1 MQAFLRKQNQPEE
14 IEPVLTKDMEEEILR
29 RKRAREMAKKGPS
42 KHNKKNDPPS
52 FRTGLEADRFSAEV
66 HALEKI
72 DRKAYTNY
80 KEILGGWT
88 IRHHRNAR
96 DLELQ
101 LYQLEK
107 QKRETKD
114 LWHIYDS
121 MNYKALKEEY
131 RKKEKPE
138 NYEHLKRHAKE
149 YTELQN
155 LLSAKLEQIRDKIQ
169 SLSRRLEVERTT
181 YSNLLEAK
189 IKELQE
195 NDFELLTNGRLYSA
209 MKAEGKEP
217 DEYLGLSRRRRE
229 ASSTTPSSK
238 KLRQEPSPDKHSGGA
253 GSEAVHP
260 KEHLLASK
268 KKESSTTTKSSDHT
282 SRQEEEPPPPP
293 PPLSHAEFELIE
305 KQPDFLT
312 GYDDDEYVLAE
323 SDRDWGDMDGPRK
336 PSGYAGLER
345 RR

>member
-14 IEPVLTKDMEEEILR
+14 IKPVLTKDMEEGILR
-29 RKRAREMAKKGPS
+29 RKHAQKMAKKGPS
-42 KHNKKNDPPS
+42 KQKNDPPS

>member
-1 MQAFLRKQNQPEE
+1 MQAFLRKQNQPRREE

-42 KHNKKNDPPS
+42 KQKNDPPS

-229 ASSTTPSSK
+229 ASSTTPSAK
-238 KLRQEPSPDKHSGGA
+238 KSRQEPSSQKHSRVA
-253 GSEAVHP
+253 ESEAGHP
-260 KEHLLASK
+260 KEYLFASK
-268 KKESSTTTKSSDHT
+268 KKESSTTKSSTHT
-282 SRQEEEPPPPP
+282 SEEPPPPP

-312 GYDDDEYVLAE
+312 GHDDDDEYVLAE
-323 SDRDWGDMDGPRK
+323 SDRDWGDMDGRRE
-336 PSGYAGLER
+336 PSGYTGLVR

>member
-1 MQAFLRKQNQPEE
+1 MQAFLRKQNQPRREE

-29 RKRAREMAKKGPS
+29 RKRAREMARKGPS
-42 KHNKKNDPPS
+42 KKKNDPPS

-72 DRKAYTNY
+72 DRKAYKNY

-217 DEYLGLSRRRRE
+217 DEYLGPSRRRRE
-229 ASSTTPSSK
+229 ASSTTPSAK
-238 KLRQEPSPDKHSGGA
+238 KSRQEPSSQKHSRVA
-253 GSEAVHP
+253 ESEAGHP
-260 KEHLLASK
+260 KEYLFASK
-268 KKESSTTTKSSDHT
+268 KKESSTTKSSTHT
-282 SRQEEEPPPPP
+282 SEEPPPPP

-312 GYDDDEYVLAE
+312 GHDDDDEYVLAE
-323 SDRDWGDMDGPRK
+323 SDRDWGDMDGRRE
-336 PSGYAGLER
+336 PSGYTGLVR

>member
-42 KHNKKNDPPS
+42 KHNKKNDPPMLQ
-52 FRTGLEADRFSAEV
+52 TGLEADRFSAEV

-80 KEILGGWT
+80 KKILGGWT

-101 LYQLEK
+101 LNQLEK

>member
-1 MQAFLRKQNQPEE
+1 LRKQNQQEE

-29 RKRAREMAKKGPS
+29 RKRAREMARKGPS
-42 KHNKKNDPPS
+42 KKKNDPPS

-72 DRKAYTNY
+72 DRKAYKNY

-217 DEYLGLSRRRRE
+217 DEYLGPSRRRRE
-229 ASSTTPSSK
+229 ASSTTPSAK
-238 KLRQEPSPDKHSGGA
+238 KSRQEPSSQKHSRVA
-253 GSEAVHP
+253 ESEAGHP
-260 KEHLLASK
+260 KEYLFASK
-268 KKESSTTTKSSDHT
+268 KKESSTTKSSTHT
-282 SRQEEEPPPPP
+282 SEEPPPPP

-312 GYDDDEYVLAE
+312 GHDDDDEYVLAE
-323 SDRDWGDMDGPRK
+323 SDRDWGDMDGRRE
-336 PSGYAGLER
+336 PSGYTGLVR

>member
-1 MQAFLRKQNQPEE
+1 MQAFLRKQNQPRREE

-29 RKRAREMAKKGPS
+29 RKRAREMARKGPS
-42 KHNKKNDPPS
+42 KKKNDPPS

-72 DRKAYTNY
+72 DRKAYKNY

-101 LYQLEK
+101 LNQLEK

-217 DEYLGLSRRRRE
+217 DEYLGPSRRRRE
-229 ASSTTPSSK
+229 ASSTTPSAK
-238 KLRQEPSPDKHSGGA
+238 KSRQEPSSQKHSRVA
-253 GSEAVHP
+253 ESEAGHP
-260 KEHLLASK
+260 KEYLFASK
-268 KKESSTTTKSSDHT
+268 KKESSTTKSSTHT
-282 SRQEEEPPPPP
+282 SEEPPPPP

-312 GYDDDEYVLAE
+312 GHDDDDEYVLAE
-323 SDRDWGDMDGPRK
+323 SDRDWGDMDGRRE
-336 PSGYAGLER
+336 PSGYTGLVR

>member
-1 MQAFLRKQNQPEE
+1 
-14 IEPVLTKDMEEEILR
+14 
-29 RKRAREMAKKGPS
+29 
-42 KHNKKNDPPS
+42 
-52 FRTGLEADRFSAEV
+52 
-66 HALEKI
+66 
-72 DRKAYTNY
+72 
-80 KEILGGWT
+80 
-88 IRHHRNAR
+88 
-96 DLELQ
+96 
-101 LYQLEK
+101 
-107 QKRETKD
+107 
-114 LWHIYDS
+114 

-217 DEYLGLSRRRRE
+217 DEYIGLSRRSRE
-229 ASSTTPSSK
+229 ASSTTPSAK
-238 KLRQEPSPDKHSGGA
+238 KSRREPSSHKHSRVA
-253 GSEAVHP
+253 ESEAGHP
-260 KEHLLASK
+260 KEYLLASK